1 MAERIWSPSLSDLQR
16 DVIENT
22 PQVTKRTLC
31 FYCIEGNA
39 NFSRTKAS
47 SLLILDG
54 LLCRLCLVHCMQ
66 WFGARCPLHWPSRIR
81 RINDTQFAFN
91 DTAQSV
97 KRLLDVL
104 RKQSEQRL
112 LESGLRGGFAR
123 LQSVRVPKRASP
135 ARLQNK
141 TVLTTPLK
149 SIIDGVTTGNTS
161 DEKTLEIEEVLLP
174 PKKPEVTD
182 NSRQKYQRFREKKF
196 TCEHCGHTFTLKHNM
211 QTHIANYHTGEGR
224 TLRPRGKR
232 YKCLKC
238 GWRAAIHCFNF
249 LFQEVFLP
257 PKKPEVADNS
267 RQKYQRFREKKFTC
281 EHCGHTFTLK
291 HNMQTH
297 IANYHSGE
305 GRTLRP
311 RGKRYKCLKCG
322 WMCRTTNEVKSHQR
336 RLHDTPKEKRHTC
349 VVCNKNFRSH
359 GLMREHYSTVH
370 LNERPYECTIC
381 MTSFGRKGGL
391 RRHNIMKHSDFVYAC
406 PYEECTHPGF
416 KCSKV

>member
-1 MAERIWSPSLSDLQR
+1 MKGEERNILLGSKSDCSLKDEEMSSKGGCLVETMAERIWSPSLSDLQR

-47 SLLILDG
+47 SLPILDG

-161 DEKTLEIEEVLLP
+161 DEKTLEIEVAMLWFIL
-174 PKKPEVTD
+174 
-182 NSRQKYQRFREKKF
+182 F
-196 TCEHCGHTFTLKHNM
+196 HCANNHHRKM
-211 QTHIANYHTGEGR
+211 QPSI
-224 TLRPRGKR
+224 K
-232 YKCLKC
+232 
-238 GWRAAIHCFNF
+238 
-249 LFQEVFLP
+249 
-257 PKKPEVADNS
+257 
-267 RQKYQRFREKKFTC
+267 
-281 EHCGHTFTLK
+281 
-291 HNMQTH
+291 
-297 IANYHSGE
+297 
-305 GRTLRP
+305 
-311 RGKRYKCLKCG
+311 
-322 WMCRTTNEVKSHQR
+322 
-336 RLHDTPKEKRHTC
+336 
-349 VVCNKNFRSH
+349 
-359 GLMREHYSTVH
+359 
-370 LNERPYECTIC
+370 
-381 MTSFGRKGGL
+381 
-391 RRHNIMKHSDFVYAC
+391 
-406 PYEECTHPGF
+406 
-416 KCSKV
+416 

>member
-47 SLLILDG
+47 SLPILDG

-161 DEKTLEIEEVLLP
+161 DEKTLEIEEVFLP

-224 TLRPRGKR
+224 TLRPRGIKNAHQ
-232 YKCLKC
+232 L
-238 GWRAAIHCFNF
+238 A
-249 LFQEVFLP
+249 
-257 PKKPEVADNS
+257 PKEVAGVS
-267 RQKYQRFREKKFTC
+267 C
-281 EHCGHTFTLK
+281 
-291 HNMQTH
+291 
-297 IANYHSGE
+297 
-305 GRTLRP
+305 
-311 RGKRYKCLKCG
+311 
-322 WMCRTTNEVKSHQR
+322 QR
-336 RLHDTPKEKRHTC
+336 RQLRLQAEYVNDSEVSATTERDSGPLWWGDNAAACKVHGDSRKANGTC
-349 VVCNKNFRSH
+349 CCRLDSH
-359 GLMREHYSTVH
+359 LVH
-370 LNERPYECTIC
+370 L
-381 MTSFGRKGGL
+381 F
-391 RRHNIMKHSDFVYAC
+391 FVPLFPFLTPILPNKQYLPSRIPQPVDSRDKSVVTCAKKKKNVIGSNASC
-406 PYEECTHPGF
+406 AH
-416 KCSKV
+416 K